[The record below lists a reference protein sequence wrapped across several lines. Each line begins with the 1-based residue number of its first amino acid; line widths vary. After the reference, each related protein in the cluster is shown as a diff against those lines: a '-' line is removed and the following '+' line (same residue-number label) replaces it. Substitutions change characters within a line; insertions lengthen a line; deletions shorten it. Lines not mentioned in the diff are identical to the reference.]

1 MSLGEL
7 PWQVLSNVSQ
17 LLRSSPSSNHC
28 RLLRAAAEA
37 GNAAEVD
44 RLLRTLDVER
54 YGNVNAV
61 STRVSAVDEP
71 ELCNAQLRQAAAEG
85 DAQTVDKLLHR
96 GVLVDATDADGTTAL
111 HLAAEFHRATVVNAL
126 LRAGANVDATDD
138 SGATPL
144 MAAVSSG
151 RGCDDAVAGQTIL
164 LLVSAGADI
173 NIADDEGLSPLAVA
187 QAEGIRTHA
196 ILSSSELLRTEFKP
210 EQEIQEHG
218 SVAVVHGS
226 VEQAA
231 CGLSS
236 TIIQRGDSCCSELET
251 RVDTGT
257 RPHNNCSTAGESER
271 IGCMVA
277 ESSHKWWGWETL
289 EQTARSWTAYRRI
302 SWW

>member
-7 PWQVLSNVSQ
+7 PRQVLSNVSQ
-17 LLRSSPSSNHC
+17 LLRSSPSSNDSG
-28 RLLRAAAEA
+28 LLRAAAEA
-37 GNAAEVD
+37 GDAAEVH

-85 DAQTVDKLLHR
+85 DAQTVDKLLQR

-111 HLAAEFHRATVVNAL
+111 HLVAEFHRATVVTAL

-138 SGATPL
+138 SGATPV

-151 RGCDDAVAGQTIL
+151 QGCDDAAAGQTIQ

-187 QAEGIRTHA
+187 QAEGIRAHA
-196 ILSSSELLRTEFKP
+196 TLSNSELLTTEFEP
-210 EQEIQEHG
+210 EQEVQEHC

-231 CGLSS
+231 CGSLS
-236 TIIQRGDSCCSELET
+236 TIAQQDDGCCSELET
-251 RVDTGT
+251 RVDNGT
-257 RPHNNCSTAGESER
+257 RPHNNCSTAGEGER
-271 IGCMVA
+271 IGCMA
-277 ESSHKWWGWETL
+277 ADSSHKWWRWETL
-289 EQTARSWTAYRRI
+289 EQTARGWTAYRRI